1 MKILLLEMLLPEAMD
16 WLRERYDVDCQP
28 ELAFDERALA
38 HEIRYADAAVL
49 PRKVAV
55 TQQLLDCAPLL
66 RAVARLHV
74 GTDNTDLEACRDRN
88 VRVLQASTANVR
100 SNAEYLLAGLL
111 MLFRRGVRSAMEG
124 QHHDAVRLGRELNGS
139 VVGILGL
146 APTAHTLAPML
157 HSLGVRLIGYDPAI
171 HYSAPIWARLHVH
184 PVSLPE
190 MMQQADAVSVQV
202 IYASRFAG
210 FINDQVLSHCRH
222 GQVWVGISRT
232 ALFEPNALASALTDG
247 RIDACLL
254 DGAES
259 DFANQGSP
267 LHDLSNLFLTPR
279 LGAHT
284 REARLR
290 ASWYVAHRLHA
301 VLGQP
306 AGAVELPPTM
316 PGDLTALV

>member
-1 MKILLLEMLLPEAMD
+1 MLLPEAMD
-16 WLRERYDVDCQP
+16 WLRERYEVDCQP
-28 ELAFDERALA
+28 ELALDARGLM
-38 HEIRYADAAVL
+38 HEIRYADAVVL

-55 TQQLLDCAPLL
+55 TQQLLDCAPAL
-66 RAVARLHV
+66 RAVARLHMSA
-74 GTDNTDLEACRDRN
+74 DNTDLQACRERN
-88 VRVLQASTANVR
+88 VRVLQATTASVR

-111 MLFRRGVRSAMEG
+111 MLFRRGVYSSMNG
-124 QHHDAVRLGRELNGS
+124 QGHDTMRLGRELNSS
-139 VVGILGL
+139 VVGMLGL

-157 HSLGVRLIGYDPAI
+157 HALGVRLIGYDPAI
-171 HYSAPIWARLHVH
+171 HHSAPIWSRLHVT

-202 IYASRFAG
+202 IYASRFAD
-210 FINDQVLSHCRH
+210 FINEQVLSNCRP
-222 GQVWVGISRT
+222 GQVWVSISRSS
-232 ALFEPNALASALTDG
+232 LFEPQALAAALTDG

-254 DGAES
+254 DGAETG
-259 DFANQGSP
+259 FASKGSP
-267 LHDLSNLFLTPR
+267 LHDLSNLILTPR

-306 AGAVELPPTM
+306 AGTADMQPTA
-316 PGDLTALV
+316 PGDLTALA